1 MIEYGQKEE
10 AWKLFKNMNRQA
22 LHEGAVGSLSENADA
37 HPREG
42 QNWVNR
48 SGTFLQAWSN
58 AEHLRVWYQY
68 FLGIRPDMLEGQ
80 IVIDP
85 QLPAEVT
92 SLETSVKIGDG
103 TLHYRYSD
111 GIVDVRLEGIDA
123 KVVILDG
130 ASEDIDPSIF
140 EGVQFCQPDP
150 LESYPCF
157 ATYHET
163 ALTY

>member
-1 MIEYGQKEE
+1 MIEYGQVDA
-10 AWKLFKNMNRQA
+10 AWELFCNMNRQA

-42 QNWVNR
+42 QSWVNR

-68 FLGIRPDMLEGQ
+68 FLGIRPNLLEGK
-80 IVIDP
+80 IVIEPRIPSEITDI
-85 QLPAEVT
+85 Q
-92 SLETSVKIGDG
+92 TSVKVGNG
-103 TLHYRYSD
+103 TLHYTYKNGKVS
-111 GIVDVRLEGIDA
+111 VKLEGVDA
-123 KVVILDG
+123 ELEIHEATGQQDSPL
-130 ASEDIDPSIF
+130 F
-140 EGVQFCQPDP
+140 EGVGFCMPDP

-157 ATYHET
+157 STYYET